1 MINAMRSVSRFLPRA
16 ATITILGMHTVFAQ
30 QIEEVVVTAT
40 KRETTLQETP
50 LSVTAFSR
58 FELQRSGAT
67 GIFDYGTKVPNLG
80 FSNEADGRF
89 NSGSPA
95 IRGVASGGV
104 IGATGFYLD
113 DIPVPEYMDPRVI
126 DLERVEILRGPQ
138 GTLYGAQSMGG
149 TVRLVTTPADR
160 ETSVVDTHAKVSGT
174 NNGGLN
180 WAVDASVNV
189 PIIEGILG
197 VRGSLFYV
205 EESGYFDRAILP
217 TSPGPSFGK
226 IDDVNEDVTYGGQ
239 IDLTWKVGSNLEIR
253 PRFMYQRT
261 EADGMPLA
269 DIDPDNFVN
278 NRNFNIDE
286 DGENEWWLAA
296 VTFNLDTT
304 IGTIVST
311 TAKFN
316 REVFESEDGTEFW
329 PAVFGFPAVPWRFRG
344 GEDDESVV
352 HETRLVSD
360 YGELGWDRLAATVG
374 VFYENRTH
382 IRFFPESFL
391 SGLNQNF
398 TALLNAGGAG
408 IPFPPGALGS
418 DLVFSNRDDTDTE
431 QVALFGELTFKLAEW
446 LRFTAGARW
455 SDTSVEFDSI
465 SDGFVVGGPSDPP
478 LAKQSESSINPKFLI
493 EADLSDDILV
503 YGSAAK
509 GFRVGGNN
517 LPVPL
522 VLCAGE
528 LAALGIT
535 NDDIKSFDSDKL
547 WSYELGIKSSWFENR
562 LYLNVAG
569 FYIDWM
575 DILQTNRLACGFQ
588 FTANSGEAENKG
600 VEITVDAVPFEGL
613 RVSAGLGLT
622 DAKFSEG
629 STLAG
634 TKKGDRILQVPEV
647 TFNILGEYTFPMR
660 VADWNAYIRVEFSHY
675 GDSLSGNNAALI
687 PRVRPSFEL
696 LNLRLGVF
704 ATDRWDITTF
714 FDNVTNERANL
725 SDSRS
730 LAAETPG
737 RPRILT
743 NRPRTIGLEF
753 RRTF

>member
-16 ATITILGMHTVFAQ
+16 AAMTILGMQTVFAQ
-30 QIEEVVVTAT
+30 QSEEVVVTAT

-89 NSGSPA
+89 NSGSQA

-160 ETSVVDTHAKVSGT
+160 ETSVVDTHANVSGT
-174 NNGGLN
+174 KNGGLN

-217 TSPGPSFGK
+217 ASPGPSFGK

-278 NRNFNIDE
+278 NRNFNINE

-329 PAVFGFPAVPWRFRG
+329 PAVFGFPAVPWRFSG

-360 YGELGWDRLAATVG
+360 YGELGWERLAATVG
-374 VFYENRTH
+374 VFYEDRTH
-382 IRFFPESFL
+382 VRFFPESFL

-408 IPFPPGALGS
+408 IPFPPGALAS
-418 DLVFSNRDDTDTE
+418 DLVFSNRKKRLRTFDLFCGAGGSSRGAVMAGATPVAGLDLWELATDTYKLNFPHAVTYRMKASSLPSQRLVDE
-431 QVALFGELTFKLAEW
+431 VGEIDLLLASPEC
-446 LRFTAGARW
+446 TNHSIAR
-455 SDTSVEFDSI
+455 
-465 SDGFVVGGPSDPP
+465 G
-478 LAKQSESSINPKFLI
+478 
-493 EADLSDDILV
+493 
-503 YGSAAK
+503 
-509 GFRVGGNN
+509 
-517 LPVPL
+517 
-522 VLCAGE
+522 
-528 LAALGIT
+528 
-535 NDDIKSFDSDKL
+535 
-547 WSYELGIKSSWFENR
+547 
-562 LYLNVAG
+562 
-569 FYIDWM
+569 
-575 DILQTNRLACGFQ
+575 
-588 FTANSGEAENKG
+588 
-600 VEITVDAVPFEGL
+600 
-613 RVSAGLGLT
+613 
-622 DAKFSEG
+622 
-629 STLAG
+629 
-634 TKKGDRILQVPEV
+634 
-647 TFNILGEYTFPMR
+647 
-660 VADWNAYIRVEFSHY
+660 
-675 GDSLSGNNAALI
+675 
-687 PRVRPSFEL
+687 
-696 LNLRLGVF
+696 
-704 ATDRWDITTF
+704 
-714 FDNVTNERANL
+714 
-725 SDSRS
+725 
-730 LAAETPG
+730 
-737 RPRILT
+737 
-743 NRPRTIGLEF
+743 NRPRCDNSRNTAFEVIRFARILRPRWVVVENVLPMKYWERFDEWHNKLKAIGYKTDVGILDAQYHDTPQSRCRLFIVGDLEAKPSLPE
-753 RRTF
+753 RGPRTARTVASVIGTGEPENRPWRFSPVKKPTRAKATVNRAERAIEALGEVPPVSG